1 MGISMVL
8 LFKLLEELDPSNM
21 KKAKSHR
28 WYNCSD
34 RKYGELRMSVP
45 VTARSN
51 CKPKFD
57 LSRSKACS
65 R

>member
-1 MGISMVL
+1 MEKEL
-8 LFKLLEELDPSNM
+8 WFCLFKSLEGTWPSPSKM

-34 RKYGELRMSVP
+34 RKYGRLKMSVP

-51 CKPKFD
+51 CKP
-57 LSRSKACS
+57 
-65 R
+65 